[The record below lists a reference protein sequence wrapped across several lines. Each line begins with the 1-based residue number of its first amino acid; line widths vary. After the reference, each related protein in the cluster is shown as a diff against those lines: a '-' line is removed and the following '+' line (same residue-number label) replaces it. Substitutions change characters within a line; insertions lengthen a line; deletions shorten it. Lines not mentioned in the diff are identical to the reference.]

1 MKKTTLIGKVENNE
15 MLLPL
20 LAEKNLLRDQMLY
33 QVTEVK
39 RGGICARN
47 MDAKLKDA
55 DPGQAVGCAEV
66 L

>member
-39 RGGICARN
+39 LYGRKI
-47 MDAKLKDA
+47 
-55 DPGQAVGCAEV
+55 
-66 L
+66 